1 MNLVKVIE
9 NIEIERDN
17 NKKLAIAIEAR
28 LQTLGMATDTL
39 LSQACAFVDHL
50 KKQQEQ
56 IANAVNVSRQEFA
69 DRDAALAALI
79 GGE

>member
-1 MNLVKVIE
+1 MNLVTIIE
-9 NIEIERDN
+9 NVEIERSN
-17 NKKLAIAIEAR
+17 NKNLAIAVEAR

-39 LSQACAFVDHL
+39 ISQASAFIDHL

-69 DRDAALAALI
+69 DRDAALGALI